1 MDFCT
6 QTLLSLLQ
14 DSEGYDATSPYT
26 IRLAK
31 KLSKENV
38 IQHYING
45 LQTEVSHELEKTN
58 PQRVRRTGLKKL
70 KSSSRQLKSRGAS
83 KMGNSLSYLPILE
96 PKFKVPNLT
105 AGKKFKEIIKT
116 LDDLQGTLQ
125 FYKAKGCENITGL
138 SIDESNFTIE
148 GQIESGGDYELELL
162 CILLLPNG
170 EKQKVQGKLKITV
183 IPDPRSL
190 WKDIDPDSTARF
202 HKPNIVSGSCETEDV
217 TLMAASV
224 RGRSHAHK
232 GTHRDDDIKISC
244 ASESKWNVI
253 CVADG
258 AGSCQYSRKGS
269 ELAVLKSTET
279 LRESLDSHYGSE
291 LEKLHNNYLSDN
303 NEDNYRLLQE
313 VFQHTIVKAVYEA
326 AKAIQDEVK
335 KNKEDT
341 FKDYST
347 TLLLAAHKPVNE
359 GHLIMS
365 FWIGDGAAVLYD
377 KEQSIVLLGEP
388 DSGEYAGQT
397 RFLDIDLFDDESV
410 YSRVKIQKV
419 DSMTALILA
428 TDGITD
434 AKFETEKQLSSL
446 EHWDNLWLELE
457 PFIHNS
463 NLKNGEDGLTKWMD
477 FWSPGNHDDR
487 SIAICYIRN

>member
-1 MDFCT
+1 M
-6 QTLLSLLQ
+6 
-14 DSEGYDATSPYT
+14 P
-26 IRLAK
+26 
-31 KLSKENV
+31 
-38 IQHYING
+38 
-45 LQTEVSHELEKTN
+45 
-58 PQRVRRTGLKKL
+58 
-70 KSSSRQLKSRGAS
+70 
-83 KMGNSLSYLPILE
+83 
-96 PKFKVPNLT
+96 
-105 AGKKFKEIIKT
+105 
-116 LDDLQGTLQ
+116 
-125 FYKAKGCENITGL
+125 
-138 SIDESNFTIE
+138 
-148 GQIESGGDYELELL
+148 
-162 CILLLPNG
+162 
-170 EKQKVQGKLKITV
+170 
-183 IPDPRSL
+183 
-190 WKDIDPDSTARF
+190 
-202 HKPNIVSGSCETEDV
+202 
-217 TLMAASV
+217 
-224 RGRSHAHK
+224 
-232 GTHRDDDIKISC
+232 
-244 ASESKWNVI
+244 
-253 CVADG
+253 
-258 AGSCQYSRKGS
+258 
-269 ELAVLKSTET
+269 
-279 LRESLDSHYGSE
+279 
-291 LEKLHNNYLSDN
+291 HNNYLSDN